1 MGMNR
6 STVLVTLG
14 DICLAQTGL
23 LVKEC
28 NLFSLS
34 LCQRIIDMY
43 SVGHPGRHLFGP
55 KGLLVKECN
64 LFSLSLYQGIIDMYS
79 VGHPGR
85 YLFGPK
91 GAISQGM

>member
-1 MGMNR
+1 MYNVGHPGR
-6 STVLVTLG
+6 YLFGPKLK
-14 DICLAQTGL
+14 GL

-34 LCQRIIDMY
+34 LC
-43 SVGHPGRHLFGP
+43 
-55 KGLLVKECN
+55 
-64 LFSLSLYQGIIDMYS
+64 QGIIDMYS